1 MPATYFTTHASPLG
15 ELTLVASEEGLC
27 GLYFTDH
34 SPAPERKAWKRDN
47 GTRFRFDAARA
58 WLDTW
63 FAGSRPRRL
72 PRLSISKGTPF
83 QRRVWEVLQTIPQGK
98 TTTYGD
104 IARAIGSPRAIRAV
118 GAAVGRNPLSLF
130 IPCHRV
136 IGRDGTLTGYA
147 GGLQRKTWL
156 LEHEGVS
163 LTT

>member
-15 ELTLVASEEGLC
+15 ELTLVASDEGLC
-27 GLYFTDH
+27 GLYFQDH
-34 SPAPERKAWKRDN
+34 SPAPDRNGWKRDN
-47 GTRFRFDAARA
+47 GTRFDAARA
-58 WLDTW
+58 WLDAW
-63 FAGSRPRRL
+63 LANARPRRL
-72 PRLSISKGTPF
+72 PKLSISQGTPF

-104 IARAIGSPRAIRAV
+104 IARAIDSPRAVRAV

-147 GGLQRKTWL
+147 GGLQRKAWL
-156 LEHEGVS
+156 LKHEGVS
-163 LTT
+163 SAP